1 MKIEPLSK
9 KTHIRTFEL
18 WAYQPTPADAFVP
31 KEDRYLIEL
40 RCTVSENFVKKIKR
54 AEDAT
59 LFLKEKSK
67 KLFTGV
73 NFEGIDPKHIKVEYQ
88 IQNMDGRLWV
98 SMIFHCSTK
107 RSGEKL
113 YSDLRKLF

>member
-1 MKIEPLSK
+1 MKMEPLSK
-9 KTHIRTFEL
+9 KTPIRTFEL

-31 KEDRYLIEL
+31 NEDRYLIEL
-40 RCTVSENFVKKIKR
+40 RCTVSENFVKKIKK
-54 AEDAT
+54 AEDAS
-59 LFLKEKSK
+59 LFLQEKSK

-73 NFEGIDPKHIKVEYQ
+73 NFENIDPKHIKVEYQ
-88 IQNMDGRLWV
+88 IQNMDGKLWV